1 MKLIFFKQPTLNVA
15 AVAGMAAGALL
26 PFLLAFVAW
35 KEWRELLQA
44 QALLTSW
51 QPGAGPGSS
60 VPQWVAALAQ
70 QQHQQERL
78 VLAMLALTAVLVLL
92 IFAGLW
98 LRRLTEPL
106 RVRAGRNRLRQKK
119 TELQRS
125 ENFLEER
132 IQYVNGILSSIQS
145 GLMVVDRQGLVQ
157 DCNPAL
163 ESMTGQPR
171 KVLIG
176 QPCQNFFDAQPAQL
190 ADFFQDV
197 GTRLAALEQAD
208 PQAVSEMLMKTP
220 LACLRVD
227 AAGAILMSNPHAHQL
242 TGFSDAELRA
252 RTLADLLPEAL
263 PAAGD
268 AGIQLSLRRKDNS
281 HVSLALHW
289 TGQAPANNCAGLVFL
304 RTAADLPWPV
314 LRAGALSALNDSQ
327 DEDAVLAQLKHDSG
341 DGSMPVRVNA
351 NCRFDAKGLMTQTVI
366 SLYDVSSLVHKN
378 NEIRQQHSVLEKTME
393 AMQDGVLQIDRA
405 GLVVNANPKS
415 LDLLS
420 RDKSSIVGRSILEL
434 FTQGVTRREFPNWIP
449 ANHSSVVQD
458 IRNNDPDNFWLLL
471 RELPQPV
478 LGFDAHHNLRFIN
491 VAACQLLVVE
501 EDSVLEQSFADCVLG
516 GADLTHFQAFIADPS
531 LDNSPEAPVVNWFKG
546 DSTSVAIA
554 SSFQR
559 LGVGNQTWTMVC
571 LGLSIEELKAVAMKT
586 NQNVEWKLTRQDDET
601 IPVVLT
607 AAPLRSSAGLIS
619 GAVITLKDMRE
630 IKEKEAE
637 NVRMVQQIE
646 QSQRLDALGQL
657 AAGVAHDFNN
667 LLGMIQNHAELV
679 EMKVGPASNAT
690 KNLSAILQATTR
702 ARDIVIK
709 LNGLGRDQIKTEEV
723 IEDFELAPLL
733 DETQT
738 LLQATLKGIEIAIEH
753 ASAEAARVVLN
764 GDSGSLQQVLVNLC
778 VNASHAIGERR
789 DGRIILYVS
798 RFQADKVRVAVIDNG
813 SGIPAATLPRIFE
826 PFFTTKE
833 VGKGTGLGLAMVRSI
848 VTKMGGSIDC
858 ESEVGVGTSFIVTLP
873 ITD

>member
-1 MKLIFFKQPTLNVA
+1 MKLILFKQPTLNVA
-15 AVAGMAAGALL
+15 AIVAMAAGVLL
-26 PFLLAFVAW
+26 PFVLAFLAW
-35 KEWRELLQA
+35 KEWRQLLQA
-44 QALLTSW
+44 QALLSDW
-51 QPGAGPGSS
+51 QPGSLGSS
-60 VPQWVAALAQ
+60 VADLVAALAQ

-78 VLAMLALTAVLVLL
+78 VLALVALTAVLVLL

-125 ENFLEER
+125 ESFLEER
-132 IQYVNGILSSIQS
+132 IQYVNGILSSIHS
-145 GLMVVDRQGLVQ
+145 GLMVVDSNGQVQ

-163 ESMTGQPR
+163 ESMTGQSR
-171 KVLIG
+171 KALIG
-176 QPCQNFFDAQPAQL
+176 QPCQNFFDAQPALL
-190 ADFFQDV
+190 ADFFK
-197 GTRLAALEQAD
+197 GLGARLAALEQAD
-208 PQAVSEMLMKTP
+208 PQAVSDMLMKTP
-220 LACLRVD
+220 IACLRVD
-227 AAGAILMSNPHAHQL
+227 EAGAILMANPRAREL
-242 TGFSDAELRA
+242 TGFSGAELRVI
-252 RTLADLLPEAL
+252 TLSDLLPEGL
-263 PAAGD
+263 PDAED
-268 AGIQLSLRRKDNS
+268 AGVQMSLRRKDRS
-281 HVSLALHW
+281 RVSLDLHW
-289 TGQAPANNCAGLVFL
+289 TGQAPGTRSAGLVFF

-327 DEDAVLAQLKHDSG
+327 DEDAVLARLKHVSG
-341 DGSMPVRVNA
+341 KDSMPVRVNA
-351 NCRFDAKGLMTQTVI
+351 NCRFDAEGLMTQTVI

-378 NEIRQQHSVLEKTME
+378 DEIRQQHSVLEKTME
-393 AMQDGVLQIDRA
+393 AMQDGVLQIDRH

-420 RDKSSIVGRSILEL
+420 RDKSSIVGRSILQL
-434 FTQGVTRREFPNWIP
+434 FMQGVTRREFPNWIP
-449 ANHSSVVQD
+449 ANHSSVIQD
-458 IRNNDPDNFWLLL
+458 IRDNDPDNFWLLL

-491 VAACQLLVVE
+491 VAACQLLVVD
-501 EDSVLEQSFADCVLG
+501 EDAVLEQSFADCVLG
-516 GADLTHFQAFIADPS
+516 AVDLSHFQAFIADPS
-531 LDNSPEAPVVNWFKG
+531 LDNAPEAPVVNWFKG
-546 DSTSVAIA
+546 DSTSIAIA

-586 NQNVEWKLTRQDDET
+586 NQNVEWELTRQDDET

-607 AAPLRSSAGLIS
+607 AAPLRSSAGQIS

-637 NVRMVQQIE
+637 NVRMVQQME

-679 EMKVGPASNAT
+679 EMKVGPESNAT

-738 LLQATLKGIEIAIEH
+738 LLQATLKGIDIAIEH
-753 ASAEAARVVLN
+753 ASADAARVVLN

-798 RFQADKVRVAVIDNG
+798 RFQSDKVRVAVIDNG
-813 SGIPAATLPRIFE
+813 SGIPPATLPRIFE

-873 ITD
+873 ITA

>member
-1 MKLIFFKQPTLNVA
+1 MKPIFFKQATLPIAARVA
-15 AVAGMAAGALL
+15 LSVAVAL
-26 PFLLAFVAW
+26 PFLLALVAWWEWRALALSQAVLTEWQTRLGGSGLEFVA
-35 KEWRELLQA
+35 A
-44 QALLTSW
+44 MT
-51 QPGAGPGSS
+51 
-60 VPQWVAALAQ
+60 AQ
-70 QQHQQERL
+70 QRL
-78 VLAMLALTAVLVLL
+78 QNELTLTLLALTGVLVLVIL
-92 IFAGLW
+92 AGLW
-98 LRRLTEPL
+98 LRRITEPM

-125 ENFLEER
+125 QGFLEEK

-145 GLMVVDRQGLVQ
+145 GLMVLDSQGQVQ

-163 ESMTGQPR
+163 EALTGQPR
-171 KVLIG
+171 SALLG
-176 QPCQNFFDAQPAQL
+176 QPCQNFFDAEPLLLSA
-190 ADFFQDV
+190 FFKDL
-197 GTRLAALEQAD
+197 GSRLSALERAN
-208 PQAVSEMLMKTP
+208 PQAVADMLMHTP
-220 LACLRVD
+220 LACLRLD
-227 AAGAILMSNPHAHQL
+227 AQGGIVMSNPRARQL
-242 TGFSDAELRA
+242 TGFTGAELRA
-252 RTLADLLPEAL
+252 RKLGDLLPEGMARAGNVSLQL
-263 PAAGD
+263 P
-268 AGIQLSLRRKDNS
+268 LLRKDQSRVNLD
-281 HVSLALHW
+281 VYW
-289 TGQAPANNCAGLVFL
+289 TGTEPDDNGGGLVFL
-304 RTAADLPWPV
+304 SAADADLPWQV
-314 LRAGALSALNDSQ
+314 VRATALSALIESD
-327 DEDAVLAQLKHDSG
+327 DEDAVLARLKHASRPN
-341 DGSMPVRVNA
+341 STPVRVSA
-351 NCRFDAKGLMTQTVI
+351 NCRFDAEGLMTQTVI
-366 SLYDVSSLVHKN
+366 NLYDVSSLVRKN
-378 NEIRQQHSVLEKTME
+378 DEIRQQHSVLEKTME
-393 AMQDGVLQIDRA
+393 AMQDGVLQIDRN

-420 RDKSSIVGRSILEL
+420 RGKSSIVGRSIHQL
-434 FTQGVTRREFPNWIP
+434 FIEGVPKRDFPNWIP
-449 ANHSSVVQD
+449 ANHSAVMQD
-458 IRNNDPDNFWLLL
+458 IRDNDPDNFWLLL

-491 VAACQLLVVE
+491 VSACQLLGVD
-501 EDSVLEQSFADCVLG
+501 EDSVLEQSFSDCVLG
-516 GADLTHFQAFIADPS
+516 AADLAHLNAFIADPS
-531 LDNSPEAPVVNWFKG
+531 LDNAADAPVVNWFKG
-546 DSTSVAIA
+546 DSSSVSIA

-586 NQNVEWKLTRQDDET
+586 NQNVEWKLTRKDEDS

-679 EMKVGPASNAT
+679 EMKVGPESNAT

-709 LNGLGRDQIKTEEV
+709 LNGLGRDQINTEEV
-723 IEDFELAPLL
+723 IEAFELAPLI
-733 DETQT
+733 DETQS
-738 LLQATLKGIEIAIEH
+738 LLQATLKGIDIAIEH
-753 ASAEAARVVLN
+753 ASADAARVVLT

-848 VTKMGGSIDC
+848 VTKMGGTIDC

-873 ITD
+873 ITS

>member
-1 MKLIFFKQPTLNVA
+1 MKPILIKQTTLRFGARAAFFLGLT
-15 AVAGMAAGALL
+15 L
-26 PFLLAFVAW
+26 PFLLALVAW
-35 KEWRELLQA
+35 WQWRALVQS
-44 QALLTSW
+44 QALVADW
-51 QPGAGPGSS
+51 QPIVGSNS
-60 VPQWVAALAQ
+60 GVAELVSAMASRQHLQDALNVT
-70 QQHQQERL
+70 L
-78 VLAMLALTAVLVLL
+78 LALTCVLVLVIL
-92 IFAGLW
+92 SGLW

-125 ENFLEER
+125 QSFLEEK

-145 GLMVVDRQGLVQ
+145 GLMVLDSQGQVQ

-163 ESMTGQPR
+163 EALTGQPR
-171 KVLIG
+171 SALLG
-176 QPCQNFFDAQPAQL
+176 QPCQNFFDGEPAL
-190 ADFFQDV
+190 
-197 GTRLAALEQAD
+197 LAAFFKDLDSRLGALDQTN
-208 PQAVSEMLMKTP
+208 PQAVADMLMRTP
-220 LACLRVD
+220 LACLRLD
-227 AAGAILMSNPHAHQL
+227 ADGAILMSNPRARQI
-242 TGFSDAELRA
+242 TGFSGAELRS
-252 RTLADLLPEAL
+252 RKLSDLLPEGL
-263 PAAGD
+263 TGAGD
-268 AGIQLSLRRKDNS
+268 VGIQLPLERKDRS
-281 HVSLALHW
+281 RLSLDLYW
-289 TGQAPANNCAGLVFL
+289 TGREPDGSGGLVFM
-304 RTAADLPWPV
+304 RTPADLPWQV
-314 LRAGALSALNDSQ
+314 VRASTLSALIDSD
-327 DEDAVLAQLKHDSG
+327 DEDAVLARLKHASRTE
-341 DGSMPVRVNA
+341 STPVRISA
-351 NCRFDAKGLMTQTVI
+351 NCRFDAEGLMTQTVI
-366 SLYDVSSLVHKN
+366 NLYDVSSLVRKN
-378 NEIRQQHSVLEKTME
+378 DEIRQQHSVLEKTME
-393 AMQDGVLQIDRA
+393 AMQDGVLQIDRN

-420 RDKSSIVGRSILEL
+420 RDRSSIVGRSIHQL
-434 FTQGVTRREFPNWIP
+434 FIEGVPTRDFPNWIP
-449 ANHSSVVQD
+449 ANHSAVIQD
-458 IRNNDPDNFWLLL
+458 IRDNDPDNFWLLL

-478 LGFDAHHNLRFIN
+478 LGFDAHQNLRFIN
-491 VAACQLLVVE
+491 VAACQLLVVD
-501 EDSVLEQSFADCVLG
+501 EDSVLEQSFSDCVLG
-516 GADLTHFQAFIADPS
+516 AADMAHLNAFIANPS
-531 LDNSPEAPVVNWFKG
+531 LDNAPEAPVVNWFKG
-546 DSTSVAIA
+546 DSTSVSIA

-559 LGVGNQTWTMVC
+559 LGVGNQIWTMVC

-586 NQNVEWKLTRQDDET
+586 NQNVEWKLTRKDEDA

-679 EMKVGPASNAT
+679 EMKVGPESNAT

-709 LNGLGRDQIKTEEV
+709 LNGLGRDQINTEEV
-723 IEDFELAPLL
+723 IQAFELAPLI
-733 DETQT
+733 DETQS
-738 LLQATLKGIEIAIEH
+738 LLQATLKGIDIAIEH
-753 ASAEAARVVLN
+753 ASADAARVVLT

-848 VTKMGGSIDC
+848 VTKMGGTIDC

-873 ITD
+873 ITS

>member
-1 MKLIFFKQPTLNVA
+1 MKLILFKQPALNV
-15 AVAGMAAGALL
+15 VAIAGLATGVLL

-35 KEWRELLQA
+35 KEWRQLVNV
-44 QALLTSW
+44 QALLADW
-51 QPGAGPGSS
+51 QPGAVQGTS
-60 VPQWVAALAQ
+60 VADLVAAMAT
-70 QQHQQERL
+70 QQHQQERV
-78 VLAMLALTAVLVLL
+78 VLTLLALTGVLVLL
-92 IFAGLW
+92 ILTGLW
-98 LRRLTEPL
+98 MRRMTEPL

-125 ENFLEER
+125 ESFLEER

-145 GLMVVDRQGLVQ
+145 GLMVVDSNGQVQ

-163 ESMTGQPR
+163 EAMTGQPR
-171 KVLIG
+171 NALIG
-176 QPCQNFFDAQPAQL
+176 QPCQNFFDAQPALL
-190 ADFFQDV
+190 ADFFK
-197 GTRLAALEQAD
+197 GMGERLAALEQTD
-208 PQAVSEMLMKTP
+208 PQGVADMLMSTP
-220 LACLRVD
+220 LACLRVNAD
-227 AAGAILMSNPHAHQL
+227 GAIVMSNPRARQL
-242 TGFSDAELRA
+242 SGHTAAELRSIK
-252 RTLADLLPEAL
+252 LSDLLPDGL
-263 PAAGD
+263 SAAGD
-268 AGIQLSLRRKDNS
+268 AQTALLRKDRS
-281 HVSLALHW
+281 RVALDVRLA
-289 TGQAPANNCAGLVFL
+289 GQVPGSSTAGLVFL

-314 LRAGALSALNDSQ
+314 LRAGALSALVDTD
-327 DEDAVLAQLKHDSG
+327 DEDAVLGRLKHASLKDST
-341 DGSMPVRVNA
+341 PVRVSA
-351 NCRFDAKGLMTQTVI
+351 TSMFDAEGLMTQTVI

-378 NEIRQQHSVLEKTME
+378 DEIRQQHSVLEKTME
-393 AMQDGVLQIDRA
+393 AMQDGVLQIDRN

-420 RDKSSIVGRSILEL
+420 RDKSSIVGRSIHQL
-434 FTQGVTRREFPNWIP
+434 FIQGETRREFPNWIP
-449 ANHSSVVQD
+449 ANHSGVIQD
-458 IRNNDPDNFWLLL
+458 IRDNDPDNFWLLL
-471 RELPQPV
+471 RELSQPV

-491 VAACQLLVVE
+491 VAACQLLGVE
-501 EDSVLEQSFADCVLG
+501 EDSVLEQSFSDCVLG
-516 GADLTHFQAFIADPS
+516 GADVTHLHAFLANPA
-531 LDNSPEAPVVNWFKG
+531 LDNAPEPPMVNWFRG
-546 DSTSVAIA
+546 DATSLTIV

-586 NQNVEWKLTRQDDET
+586 NQNVEWKLPRKDEEA

-607 AAPLRSSAGLIS
+607 AAPLRSAVGQIS

-679 EMKVGPASNAT
+679 EMKVGPESNAT
-690 KNLSAILQATTR
+690 KNLNAILQATTR

-709 LNGLGRDQIKTEEV
+709 LNGLGRDQINTEEV
-723 IEDFELAPLL
+723 VEAFELAPLIN
-733 DETQT
+733 ETQS
-738 LLQATLKGIEIAIEH
+738 LLQATLKGIDIAIEH
-753 ASAEAARVVLN
+753 ASADAARVVLM

-798 RFQADKVRVAVIDNG
+798 RFQSDKVRVAVIDNG
-813 SGIPAATLPRIFE
+813 SGIPPATLPRIFE

-873 ITD
+873 IAA